1 MQDLIKFMNERGGS
15 VVILDGTN
23 STKARRQKFKKYL

>member
-1 MQDLIKFMNERGGS
+1 MKDLIRFLNERGGS
-15 VVILDGTN
+15 VAILDGTN